1 MKPSRSERSL
11 NGRMWRLA
19 FAACAVLAGFAG
31 PALALQPSPPAADAT
46 NGIWASFPKVD
57 AAQPF
62 LDYSKAWPARVGDGT
77 NRGICIDIPGPTLR
91 PSGAA
96 VWMTPNALPAEN
108 NPDAK
113 ALFEKFRLP
122 LDSMVCLEGER
133 AFVVSVPKLPDGPL
147 PPRRYVNPAAM
158 TFRFVSARETTRDGS
173 KVYALD
179 HTVFTYFEPRDAAKP
194 KALVLLLPGLLAT
207 PEGTLS
213 GLTQALLAR
222 GYAVLRMVAQ
232 PARFV
237 EHVTITVDP
246 ADPSA
251 STGEINELFSQR
263 LAECAYAAKGA
274 LDHLFEKRPELG
286 SVPLAAIGFSGG
298 AISLPTIV
306 ALEPARYKAAVLVG
320 GGAHFWQM
328 QEFSNYSS
336 MIGALDIT
344 WTAPATD
351 AAKQAIRDAYCKGV
365 PLDPLHTAAAL
376 HGKPMLVIQGDIDLA
391 VPSPLGDCLW
401 ERLGKPER
409 WLEHA
414 GHEDIFIHLPA
425 KFGKIAAWLDG
436 ALGVSA
442 AAPAKEGVA
451 GTP

>member
-1 MKPSRSERSL
+1 MNVSRVACL
-11 NGRMWRLA
+11 VGWLA
-19 FAACAVLAGFAG
+19 ATALAAIAPVS
-31 PALALQPSPPAADAT
+31 LALQPAPTLTSDAT
-46 NGIWASFPKVD
+46 NGIWANFPKLD

-62 LDYSKAWPARVGDGT
+62 LDYSKAWPARVGEGSD
-77 NRGICIDIPGPTLR
+77 RGICIDILGPTLR

-96 VWMTPNALPAEN
+96 VWATPDAAPAAN
-108 NPDAK
+108 DPDAK
-113 ALFEKFRLP
+113 ALFEKFHLP
-122 LDSMVCLEGER
+122 LDSKIALEGER

-147 PPRRYVNPAAM
+147 PPRRYTNPAAM
-158 TFRFVSARETTRDGS
+158 TFRFVSARETTRDGA

-179 HTVFTYFEPRDAAKP
+179 HTVFTYFEPRSGKP

-213 GLTQALLAR
+213 GLTDALRAR

-237 EHVTITVDP
+237 EHVTIVADP
-246 ADPSA
+246 AKPDA

-263 LAECAYAAKGA
+263 LAECAYAAKGG
-274 LDHLFEKRPELG
+274 LDHLAKAHPELG
-286 SVPLAAIGFSGG
+286 TLPLAAIGFSGG
-298 AISLPTIV
+298 AISLPTIA
-306 ALEPARYKAAVLVG
+306 ALEPDRYKAAVMVG
-320 GGAHFWQM
+320 GGAHLWQM

-351 AAKQAIRDAYCKGV
+351 AAKQAIRDAYSKGV

-376 HGKPMLVIQGDIDLA
+376 RGKPMLIIQGDVDLA

-414 GHEDIFIHLPA
+414 GHEDVFIHLPA
-425 KFGKIAAWLDG
+425 KFAKIADWLDG
-436 ALGVSA
+436 ALGIRDAS
-442 AAPAKEGVA
+442 PAKEGVTS
-451 GTP
+451 TP